1 MKTELEYLELE
12 RQRDTA
18 RNEAAR
24 LQRRVD
30 RMIAEREEVG
40 SQIAQ
45 LALAIQVH
53 AVALREG
60 GS

>member
-1 MKTELEYLELE
+1 MKSETEYLEME

-18 RNEAAR
+18 RNRAAA
-24 LQRRVD
+24 LEKRVD

-60 GS
+60 E

>member
-1 MKTELEYLELE
+1 MKTENDYLDME

-18 RNEAAR
+18 RNSAAR
-24 LQRRVD
+24 LQKRVD

-60 GS
+60 E